1 MGFFFIVLELSVSQ
15 EFWSIF
21 RKFAVRLMD
30 LRGGDELEHQSY
42 PFHGLDVFHPV
53 EFRHISF
60 PKLGLFY
67 RLVSREQ
74 RGLLV

>member
-1 MGFFFIVLELSVSQ
+1 LDIV
-15 EFWSIF
+15 
-21 RKFAVRLMD
+21 R
-30 LRGGDELEHQSY
+30 
-42 PFHGLDVFHPV
+42 PV

-60 PKLGLFY
+60 PKLGLFH